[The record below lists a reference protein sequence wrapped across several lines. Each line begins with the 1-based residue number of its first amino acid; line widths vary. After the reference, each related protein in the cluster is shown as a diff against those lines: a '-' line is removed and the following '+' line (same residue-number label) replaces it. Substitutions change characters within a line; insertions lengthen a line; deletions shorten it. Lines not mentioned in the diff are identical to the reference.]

1 MFFPYHT
8 CRLVLQRLQG
18 AVRAKELEMDS
29 AVERA
34 QQLIKGAM
42 TNRSSQIS
50 ELGMKYQAVSHKVKV
65 SLPYASLFVGASV
78 RGDDLS
84 LMLHYLAVLGRT

>member
-1 MFFPYHT
+1 MCKLRYI
-8 CRLVLQRLQG
+8 RLFVLQRLQG

-50 ELGMKYQAVSHKVKV
+50 ELGMKYQQVSHKVKV
-65 SLPYASLFVGASV
+65 
-78 RGDDLS
+78 RGE
-84 LMLHYLAVLGRT
+84 MITI

>member
-1 MFFPYHT
+1 
-8 CRLVLQRLQG
+8 
-18 AVRAKELEMDS
+18 MDS

-50 ELGMKYQAVSHKVKV
+50 ELGMKYQQVSHKVKV
-65 SLPYASLFVGASV
+65 RFIAASVGA
-78 RGDDLS
+78 
-84 LMLHYLAVLGRT
+84 

>member
-1 MFFPYHT
+1 
-8 CRLVLQRLQG
+8 
-18 AVRAKELEMDS
+18 MDS

-50 ELGMKYQAVSHKVKV
+50 ELGMKYQQVSHKVKV
-65 SLPYASLFVGASV
+65 SSAHISV
-78 RGDDLS
+78 AALRVMRISTDGGGPL
-84 LMLHYLAVLGRT
+84 